1 MVQKRLAELI
11 GMLMIGDGLLTVL
24 KPDRHTRLWKG
35 GPEVWQDALRV
46 FLRHPEAT
54 RWAGVAELAL
64 GVLLATSQHD
74 DRAIAGR

>member
-1 MVQKRLAELI
+1 MYRRRFAEFA

-24 KPDRHTRLWKG
+24 KPDRHNRLWKG
-35 GPEVWQDALRV
+35 GPDAWQDAVRLY
-46 FLRHPEAT
+46 LRHPEAA

-74 DRAIAGR
+74 DGKIVRR